1 MITQDELC
9 LQWAVKYI
17 IAGSKEPYVIFDV
30 GSNVGD
36 YIQLINSMVKSKV
49 NIHSFEPNPK
59 TFEKLNGRF
68 GTQEN
73 VKLNK
78 CGLGI
83 KDNEDMTLFD
93 PAGLG
98 TAIASLYNR
107 KAYEGFKPEDQPHKI
122 PVRLTNLD
130 SYVKLH
136 GIEKINYLKIDV
148 EGHELEVLKGAEETF
163 AKGLVNV
170 GQFEM
175 GDTFKDAGITIEDFV
190 NFFDQYGY
198 QIYFQQIKD
207 ENIVRKT
214 EDVNSYDNWEN
225 LLFVNTKLFTTESGE

>member
-9 LQWAVKYI
+9 LQWSVRYI
-17 IAGSKEPYVIFDV
+17 VANSKEPFTIFDV

-59 TFEKLNGRF
+59 TFVKLSERF

-73 VKLNK
+73 VKLNN
-78 CGLGI
+78 CGLGL
-83 KDNEDMTLFD
+83 KENEDTILFD

-122 PVRLTNLD
+122 SVKLTNLD
-130 SYVKLH
+130 SYVKAN
-136 GIEKINYLKIDV
+136 GIDKINYLKIDV
-148 EGHELEVLKGAEETF
+148 EGHELEVLKGAEDTF

-175 GDTFKDAGITIEDFV
+175 GDTFKDAGVTIEDFV
-190 NFFDQYGY
+190 SFFDRFGY

-214 EDVNSYDNWEN
+214 ADVNSYDNWEN
-225 LLFVNTKLFTTESGE
+225 LLFVNTKLFAAGTGE